1 MDQHRRL
8 IVEPTNACARYW
20 ANRASE
26 LGWSMPL
33 LADLTSARR
42 STSPEGWPPK
52 VVLSQAKRR
61 HRRRGSNGR
70 MQSPVLVISAVAVS
84 EG

>member
-1 MDQHRRL
+1 VDQHSRL
-8 IVEPTNACARYW
+8 IIESIDPSARHW

-33 LADLTSARR
+33 LAEPTSARR

-70 MQSPVLVISAVAVS
+70 MLSPVLVISAVAVS